1 MSGNIEVL
9 NYKDMKKENY
19 FKYKTLNYNGI
30 EIKVYQY
37 IMAQDM
43 LDLINS
49 VLQKSRE
56 NGYFSPFKVDLY
68 THLNIVYLMTDIVF
82 DADDRAD
89 ELALYDQL
97 ESSGLMQEII
107 NVIPS
112 SYYQTILSFVEETIE
127 RIQEYNK
134 TTAAVINTIIE
145 DMPKNAEA
153 AMNFVNQFDPDKFE
167 AVKKFA
173 EAANGNRDIKT
184 NKPVIIKK

>member
-1 MSGNIEVL
+1 
-9 NYKDMKKENY
+9 
-19 FKYKTLNYNGI
+19 
-30 EIKVYQY
+30 
-37 IMAQDM
+37 MAQDM

-107 NVIPS
+107 NLIPS
-112 SYYQTILSFVEETIE
+112 TYYQTILSFVEETIE
-127 RIQEYNK
+127 RIQEYSK

-153 AMNFVNQFDPDKFE
+153 AMNFVNQFDPEKFE

>member
-1 MSGNIEVL
+1 MSENVEVL

-56 NGYFSPFKVDLY
+56 NGYFSPFKVDLF

-107 NVIPS
+107 NLIPS
-112 SYYQTILSFVEETIE
+112 AYYQTILSFVEETIE

-184 NKPVIIKK
+184 NKPIIIKK